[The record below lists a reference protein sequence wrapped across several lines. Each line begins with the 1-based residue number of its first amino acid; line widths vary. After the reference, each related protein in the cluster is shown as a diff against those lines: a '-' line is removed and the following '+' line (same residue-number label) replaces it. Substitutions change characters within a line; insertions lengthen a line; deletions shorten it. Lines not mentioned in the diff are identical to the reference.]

1 MDVGGIQLEVAE
13 LKLSL
18 ARMEVRIL
26 DEQRKRNE
34 DVNEFLR
41 ALDDKLTAVHKG
53 MEARWESTEQ
63 HLGDLHKEFNECAI
77 GQLRRT
83 VERLEDLLLPKS

>member
-18 ARMEVRIL
+18 AQMEMRIL
-26 DEQRKRNE
+26 NGQRERNT
-34 DVNEFLR
+34 DVNEYLA
-41 ALDDKLTAVHKG
+41 ALDEKLTVLQEG

-63 HLGDLHKEFNECAI
+63 HLGDLHKEFNDCAI
-77 GQLRRT
+77 DQLRHT
-83 VERLEDLLLPKS
+83 VERLEGLLLPKS

>member
-18 ARMEVRIL
+18 AQMEMRIL
-26 DEQRKRNE
+26 NGQRERNA
-34 DVNEFLR
+34 DVNEYLA
-41 ALDDKLTAVHKG
+41 ALDEKLTVLQEG

-83 VERLEDLLLPKS
+83 VERLEGLLLPKS